1 MTVSFAIIF
10 ASLKLE
16 NSFTYINNRVLL
28 CFSAGRRNQQPAPAS
43 PQRTGSYITR
53 STTISLIKSYL
64 HWKEVKPEYLY
75 FYRYYRD
82 EWSLNS
88 CHWHHVN
95 GAPGLA
101 VVVLIKF
108 CHDNSVI
115 SLEHKILYFITCFE
129 SCLLLCHEKT
139 IRNSLFTL
147 IIDKAPTIILVT
159 ECDFE
164 SRNLPNFRDAQ
175 NQNHWLV
182 HSGLWN

>member
-1 MTVSFAIIF
+1 M
-10 ASLKLE
+10 
-16 NSFTYINNRVLL
+16 LL

-75 FYRYYRD
+75 FYRYYYRY
-82 EWSLNS
+82 EWSLHS
-88 CHWHHVN
+88 CH
-95 GAPGLA
+95 GAPGLT

-108 CHDNSVI
+108 CHDDGVI
-115 SLEHKILYFITCFE
+115 SLEHKMLYLITCLKC
-129 SCLLLCHEKT
+129 CLLLCHEKT
-139 IRNSLFTL
+139 ICNLFFTL
-147 IIDKAPTIILVT
+147 IIDKTSTIILVT

-164 SRNLPNFRDAQ
+164 SRNLCNFMDDTSA
-175 NQNHWLV
+175 QNHWLV